1 MKYKFLVIAIF
12 IVLLLSV
19 GCRNNSKGVSFT
31 EIVQDEVAKITM
43 RQSVDGALY
52 STTDT
57 ELINQFVSA
66 VKSDVYY
73 GGGDPKS
80 IVGVSTIKLYNANDK
95 EIAQIVFEGK
105 TAVRIND
112 KSYSLKTD
120 INGIYMKSFYE
131 EFLSDKNI
139 IKE

>member
-1 MKYKFLVIAIF
+1 MKYKFLF
-12 IVLLLSV
+12 IIMFFVLLLPV
-19 GCRNNSKGVSFT
+19 GCSNNSKGVSFT

-43 RQSVDGALY
+43 HHSGDGVLY

-66 VKSDVYY
+66 MKSDVYY

-80 IVGVSTIKLYNANDK
+80 IVGVPTIKLYNEKDK
-95 EIAQIVFEGK
+95 EIAQIVFEDK
-105 TAVRIND
+105 TAIRIND
-112 KSYSLKTD
+112 KSYGLKTD
-120 INGIYMKSFYE
+120 IEGIYLKSFYE